1 MPNSLLRALSA
12 VVAVSSG
19 AGAADRG
26 GFPANFDVTGF
37 PPSLWG
43 ASDGSVGIDA
53 DHVIER
59 FEDVALIPGLR
70 IAVIT
75 ASSGSYGP
83 TDTLPATFDPVADD
97 GFGDAFNSGVWDGT
111 RVLVNTGTNQ
121 SRPYATQGNWGDV
134 QMLFSTPAARVGF
147 SLQQM
152 GAGATVSV
160 NGFPLGNLLSLAGL
174 TAGAG
179 RNGYVVIES
188 PNPASSPITFIEINN
203 GAGDG
208 FVIDHVAVRFVYCP
222 GDTDGDGF
230 VLFNDLNVVVSAFN
244 TASGEMGYD
253 ASADFDESGVVD
265 FEDLNEALSRFND
278 PCTGE

>member
-1 MPNSLLRALSA
+1 MLHPLFRALSA
-12 VVAVSSG
+12 VVAVSG
-19 AGAADRG
+19 AGAAERG

-37 PPSLWG
+37 PPALWG
-43 ASDGSVGIDA
+43 ATDESVGIDA

-59 FEDVALIPGLR
+59 FEDIELIPGLR
-70 IAVIT
+70 VAVIT

-83 TDTLPATFDPVADD
+83 TGTLPATFDPVADD

-134 QMLFSTPAARVGF
+134 QLLFSTPAARVAF

-152 GAGATVSV
+152 DFDATVSV
-160 NGFPLGNLLSLAGL
+160 NGFPLGNLLALAGL
-174 TAGAG
+174 SVGTG
-179 RNGYVVIES
+179 RNGYVVIEA
-188 PNPASSPITFIEINN
+188 PNPSSLPITFIEINN

-208 FVIDHVAVRFVYCP
+208 FVIDHLAVRFVYCP

-244 TASGEMGYD
+244 TASGEAGYD
-253 ASADFDESGVVD
+253 ASADFDENGLVD
-265 FEDLNEALSRFND
+265 FEDLNEVLSRFND
-278 PCTGE
+278 PCEGG

>member
-1 MPNSLLRALSA
+1 MSMHLCGALGA
-12 VVAVSSG
+12 VVAVSAG

-26 GFPANFDVTGF
+26 GFPVNFAVAGF
-37 PPSLWG
+37 PPSAWSAEDVSIGL
-43 ASDGSVGIDA
+43 DA

-59 FEDVALIPGLR
+59 FEDVDLIPGLR

-75 ASSGSYGP
+75 TSSGSYGP
-83 TDTLPATFDPVADD
+83 TGTLPATFDPVADD

-134 QMLFSTPAARVGF
+134 QLLFSTPAARVGF
-147 SLQQM
+147 SVQQM
-152 GAGATVSV
+152 DIGGTVSV
-160 NGFPLGNLLSLAGL
+160 NGFPLGNLLALAGL
-174 TAGAG
+174 TAGSG
-179 RNGYVVIES
+179 RNGYVVIEAQ
-188 PNPASSPITFIEINN
+188 NPSSSPITFIEINN

-208 FVIDHVAVRFVYCP
+208 FVIDHLAVRFVFCP

-230 VLFNDLNVVVSAFN
+230 VLFNDLNEVVSAFN
-244 TASGEMGYD
+244 TASGDPGYR
-253 ASADFDESGVVD
+253 ASADFDENGMVD
-265 FEDLNEALSRFND
+265 FEDLNEVLSRFND

>member
-1 MPNSLLRALSA
+1 MPNPLFRAMCA
-12 VVAVSSG
+12 VVTVSAC
-19 AGAADRG
+19 AGAAERG

-37 PPSLWG
+37 PSALWG

-59 FEDVALIPGLR
+59 FEDVELIPGLR
-70 IAVIT
+70 VAVIT

-83 TDTLPATFDPVADD
+83 TGTLPATFDPVADD
-97 GFGDAFNSGVWDGT
+97 GFGDAFDSGVWDGT

-134 QMLFSTPAARVGF
+134 QLLFSTPAARVGF
-147 SLQQM
+147 SVQQM
-152 GAGATVSV
+152 GIDATVSV
-160 NGFPLGNLLSLAGL
+160 NGFPLGNLLALAGL
-174 TAGAG
+174 NAGEG
-179 RNGYVVIES
+179 RNGYVVIEA
-188 PNPASSPITFIEINN
+188 PNPASLPITFIEINN

-208 FVIDHVAVRFVYCP
+208 FVVDHLAVRFVYCP

-244 TASGEMGYD
+244 TAAGETGYEP
-253 ASADFDESGVVD
+253 AADFDENGLVD
-265 FEDLNEALSRFND
+265 FEDLNEVLSRFND